1 MVNAFEAL
9 LRSPMLFRRE
19 AGYLYLNAYL
29 GRPITGITSGTN
41 SRGRSTQEISRSET
55 ESVFFSWGRLT
66 TNDRWHSRSANESVM
81 EIKDLKKKKDVY
93 EFTVHYTE
101 YRPQWGSRKSPNTS
115 WCHLP
120 SNAQIYIENFKVEL
134 YKRVMEKYLGKYRTP
149 NEIVDSIPGLSMDQ
163 TVSNHVFRA
172 EKFEELLG
180 ENVTLASFEEAQK
193 EIYTEMKAFFDAS
206 VHKSGEFEVMGRK
219 IEGWMNN
226 NSTKPDFYFQRVKE
240 RTFKLSLRAS
250 HTEELLVS
258 PVISC
263 KRLQAQ
269 TQTMENGRIR
279 TSNMENGS
287 LHAVHLNY
295 SLVIPQDYESDGR
308 DGMMNYAFDNLSNSQ
323 HSTGNF
329 LLNNLCIARGGT
341 KARPQR
347 GAWLGPYTGISK
359 FHCNVTNRTYLEFV
373 SEYGMPGAI
382 PALKNFKKLIPSVPT
397 FTSMESMEE
406 IEIPNID
413 ISPIELGHVNLYRL
427 GNSMYDLSGKRL
439 SDFIVP
445 SQACF
450 ILSLSNEKVLTIEE
464 EDQVECVGNDV
475 TCKQIEQT
483 VLPAGA
489 YLVEVKEHCNLHHDM
504 NPVREYHRGMGKV
517 VNRAITTRNVL
528 RIIKVNDGQIREDTV
543 DYVGAGEIAT
553 TVSFDNF
560 EFDERW

>member
-19 AGYLYLNAYL
+19 AGYLYLNAYI
-29 GRPITGITSGTN
+29 GRPVIGITSGTN

-66 TNDRWHSRSANESVM
+66 TNDRWHARSANETVI
-81 EIKDLKKKKDVY
+81 EIKDLKRKKDVY

-101 YRPQWGSRKSPNTS
+101 YQPQWGSRKSPNNN

-149 NEIVDSIPGLSMDQ
+149 NEIVDSIPGLSMNQ
-163 TVSNHVFRA
+163 EVSRHVFGA

-206 VHKSGEFEVMGRK
+206 THQSVEFEVMGRK
-219 IEGWMNN
+219 IGGWMNN
-226 NSTKPDFYFQRVKE
+226 NSTKPDFYFRKVKE
-240 RTFKLSLRAS
+240 STFKLSLRAS

-295 SLVIPQDYESDGR
+295 SLVIPQDYESDDR
-308 DGMMNYAFDNLSNSQ
+308 DGMMNYSFDNLSNSQ

-329 LLNNLCIARGGT
+329 LLNNLCVARSGT

-347 GAWLGPYTGISK
+347 GAWLGPYSGISK
-359 FHCNVTNRTYLEFV
+359 FHCRVTNRTYLEFV

-427 GNSMYDLSGKRL
+427 GNSMYELSGKRL

-464 EDQVECVGNDV
+464 KDQVECVGNDV

-504 NPVREYHRGMGKV
+504 NPVREYHRGMGKF

-543 DYVGAGEIAT
+543 DYVGAEEIAT